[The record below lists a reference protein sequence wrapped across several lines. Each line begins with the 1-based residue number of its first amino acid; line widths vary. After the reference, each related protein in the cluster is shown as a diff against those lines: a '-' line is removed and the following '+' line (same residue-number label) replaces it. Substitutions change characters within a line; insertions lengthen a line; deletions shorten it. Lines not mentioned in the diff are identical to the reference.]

1 MHYVIALQKKIVML
15 KKLLRW
21 SIALVVMAG
30 IGYTFYFIFQKS
42 QPKEEVFQTE
52 EPYLSNI
59 VKKTVATGSIVPQR
73 EITIKSRVSGI
84 LEEIYVE
91 AGQTVIQGQT
101 IARIRIIPN
110 AANLSQAESAVD
122 RAKIAVKDAEVE
134 YNRQKGLFDQQVIPA
149 SDFQPVK
156 LKLDLA
162 KQDLEAAENALQVVK
177 EGATKKASQNST
189 IVVSTATGTVLD
201 VPVKKGASIIESNNF
216 NEGTTIA
223 TIADMKALMF
233 KGNLDE
239 SEVGKIHE
247 GLPIRIQIAAIP
259 DKSIQSNLDYI
270 APKGMD
276 VNGAI
281 QFEIK
286 AYIKPEKGS
295 IIRAGYSANADIVL
309 AQKDSVLCLKEST
322 IKQEGEKR
330 FVEVQIAGK
339 FEKRY
344 LKCGI
349 SDDINTE
356 ILEGI
361 KKGEKV
367 KSAKLESQ

>member
-1 MHYVIALQKKIVML
+1 MV

-21 SIALVVMAG
+21 FFAVLILSG
-30 IGYTFYFIFQKS
+30 IGYTFYFIYQKS
-42 QPKEEVFQTE
+42 LPKEEVSE
-52 EPYLSNI
+52 VESPYIFN
-59 VKKTVATGSIVPQR
+59 VVRKTVATGSIVPQR

-84 LEEIYVE
+84 LEEIFVE
-91 AGQTVIQGQT
+91 AGQTVSLGQT

-110 AANLSQAESAVD
+110 AASLIQAESVVD
-122 RAKIAVKDAEVE
+122 RAKITVRDAEMD
-134 YNRQKGLFDQQVIPA
+134 YNRQKGLFDQQVISA
-149 SDFQPVK
+149 SDLQPIK
-156 LKLDLA
+156 LKWDLA
-162 KQDLEAAENALQVVK
+162 LQELEAAENNLEVVK

-189 IVVSTATGTVLD
+189 IVLSTASGTVLD

-239 SEVGKIHE
+239 SEVGKIQE

-259 DKSIQSNLDYI
+259 DKSIPAKLDYI
-270 APKGMD
+270 APKGTD

-309 AQKDSVLCLKEST
+309 AQKDGVLCLKEST
-322 IKQEGEKR
+322 IKQEKEKR
-330 FVEVQIAGK
+330 YVEVQAGAT

-344 LKCGI
+344 VVCGI

-356 ILEGI
+356 IIQGI
-361 KKGEKV
+361 KQGEKV
-367 KSAKLESQ
+367 KSAKLNTP

>member
-1 MHYVIALQKKIVML
+1 ML

-21 SIALVVMAG
+21 TIALVVLAG
-30 IGYTFYFIFQKS
+30 IGYTFYFIYQKS

-59 VKKTVATGSIVPQR
+59 IKKTVATGSIVPQR

-91 AGQTVIQGQT
+91 AGQTVTQGQT

-110 AANLSQAESAVD
+110 AANLSQAESALD

-149 SDFQPVK
+149 SDLQPVK

-162 KQDLEAAENALQVVK
+162 RQDQEAAENALQVVK
-177 EGATKKASQNST
+177 EGATKKSSQNST

-223 TIADMKALMF
+223 TIADMKSLMF

-259 DKSIQSNLDYI
+259 DKSIPAKLDYI
-270 APKGMD
+270 APKGTD

-330 FVEVQIAGK
+330 YVEVQKGGK

-356 ILEGI
+356 ILDGI

>member
-1 MHYVIALQKKIVML
+1 MIKTVVRWLIA
-15 KKLLRW
+15 
-21 SIALVVMAG
+21 VVVLG
-30 IGYTFYFIFQKS
+30 GVGYTFYFIYQKS

-52 EPYLSNI
+52 EPFIATI

-91 AGQTVIQGQT
+91 AGQSVKQGQT

-110 AANLSQAESAVD
+110 AANLGQAESAVE
-122 RAKIAVKDAEVE
+122 RAKIAVKDAEQE
-134 YNRQKGLFDQQVIPA
+134 YKRQKGLFDQQVIAA
-149 SDFQPVK
+149 SELQPSK

-162 KQDLEAAENALQVVK
+162 NQELEAAENNLQVVK
-177 EGATKKASQNST
+177 EGSSKKASTNST

-223 TIADMKALMF
+223 TIADMNSLMF

-239 SEVGKIHE
+239 SEVGKIKE
-247 GLPIRIQIAAIP
+247 GLPIQIQIAALP
-259 DKSIQSNLDYI
+259 DKSIPARLDYI
-270 APKGMD
+270 SPKGMD

-286 AYIKPEKGS
+286 AFLKPNKDN

-322 IKQEGEKR
+322 IKQEGDKR
-330 FVEVQIAGK
+330 FTEVLVNGK
-339 FEKRY
+339 FEKRM
-344 LKCGI
+344 LRCGI

-367 KSAKLESQ
+367 KSAKLETN